1 MKRITIS
8 LLIGAGFLL
17 LAFGFLRLLKNKTR
31 SKNGLSDLFKKGQS
45 IPQKSY
51 KAGLQI
57 IIGNQKDDNKII
69 ERTKYQILERFR
81 DEYKKISAIKLD
93 KNTFRLNAEDIP
105 DTNIFKK
112 LITESIKIEFTEIFT
127 LDEIAESFEKAN
139 SKLIKSDA
147 DISKREKELLEKK
160 AADSANDKLSVI
172 LAQEDYE
179 QMEAKKGF
187 AEFIN
192 FNQSYSNDSGR
203 PMYPAALGYVK
214 IKDTFQLN
222 KILNDTAILS
232 RFPEILRFAFG
243 SFDDNSSTKNPLLAL
258 YALKIID
265 QSFNPYPTHEQIID
279 AISEFEPVTG
289 NPLIAFDFSSSGA
302 EAWYLMT
309 KRNIGRPIAIVV
321 NNVVLSSPFVE
332 SPIKGGKTRITGSF
346 SVEETRYMS
355 KMFKSRP
362 LLLPVKIAESSF
374 IASKK
379 SKKTIWIF
387 VGVFLFISSLSYGIS
402 FLIKPASK
410 S

>member
-8 LLIGAGFLL
+8 ILIGTGFFL
-17 LAFGFLRLLKNKTR
+17 LAFVFLKLLENKAR
-31 SKNGLSDLFKKGQS
+31 SKNGISDLFKKSRS

-57 IIGNQKDDNKII
+57 MIGNGKDDNKII
-69 ERTKYQILERFR
+69 ERTKYQILERVR
-81 DEYKKISAIKLD
+81 DEYKNFSAIKLD
-93 KNTFRLNAEDIP
+93 KNTYRLNAEDVT

-139 SKLIKSDA
+139 SKLIKSD
-147 DISKREKELLEKK
+147 KK
-160 AADSANDKLSVI
+160 AADSAKDKLSVI
-172 LAQEDYE
+172 LAQEEYE

-192 FNQSYSNDSGR
+192 FSQSYITDSGK
-203 PMYPAALGYVK
+203 PMYPAALGHVK
-214 IKDTFQLN
+214 IKDTFQLH
-222 KILNDTAILS
+222 KLLNDTAFLNH
-232 RFPEILRFAFG
+232 FPDILRFAFG
-243 SFDDNSSTKNPLLAL
+243 SYDDNSSTKNPFLAL

-265 QSFNPYPTHEQIID
+265 QSFNPNPTHEQIID
-279 AISEFEPVTG
+279 ATSEFEPVTG
-289 NPLIAFDFSSSGA
+289 NPMIAFDFNSSGA

-332 SPIKGGKTRITGSF
+332 SAIEGGKTRITGSF

-362 LLLPVKIAESSF
+362 LLLPVKITESSF
-374 IASKK
+374 VASKK
-379 SKKTIWIF
+379 SKKTIW
-387 VGVFLFISSLSYGIS
+387 VLMGVFLFISTLSYGVS

>member
-1 MKRITIS
+1 MKRISIS
-8 LLIGAGFLL
+8 ILIGIGFSL
-17 LAFGFLRLLKNKTR
+17 LAFGFLKLLEKKAR

-57 IIGNQKDDNKII
+57 IIGNRKDDNRII

-81 DEYKKISAIKLD
+81 DEYKNFSAINLD
-93 KNTFRLNAEDIP
+93 KNTYRLNAEDIP

-127 LDEIAESFEKAN
+127 LDEIAESFEKSN
-139 SKLIKSDA
+139 SKLIKSDSG
-147 DISKREKELLEKK
+147 ISKRKKELSEKQE
-160 AADSANDKLSVI
+160 ADSEIDKLSVI
-172 LAQEDYE
+172 LGQEDNE
-179 QMEAKKGF
+179 QIKAKRGF

-192 FNQSYSNDSGR
+192 FSQPYFANNGK
-203 PMYPAALGYVK
+203 PIYPAALGFVK
-214 IKDTFQLN
+214 IKDTFQFN
-222 KILNDTAILS
+222 KLLNDTAILNH
-232 RFPEILRFAFG
+232 FPEILRFAFG
-243 SFDDNSSTKNPLLAL
+243 SYDNNFSTQNPLLAL

-279 AISEFEPVTG
+279 AISEFEPTTG
-289 NPLIAFDFSSSGA
+289 NPMIAFDFSSSGA

-321 NNVVLSSPFVE
+321 NNLVLSSPVVE
-332 SPIKGGKTRITGSF
+332 SAIEGGKTRITGSF

-362 LLLPVKIAESSF
+362 LLLPVKITQSSF
-374 IASKK
+374 SPSKK
-379 SKKTIWIF
+379 SKKTIWILTS
-387 VGVFLFISSLSYGIS
+387 VFLFISALSYGVS